1 MHAPTIPA
9 LSFNLAVWALAF
21 CVVFFCSAQIVNEQG
36 QCYSVS
42 PISVR
47 LRAIRQ
53 APITAASVP
62 SDDVNTGTSWLI
74 SLNEYWRIANLMY
87 CRK

>member
-1 MHAPTIPA
+1 MKQRLMLHDEKDRRIVYG
-9 LSFNLAVWALAF
+9 SD
-21 CVVFFCSAQIVNEQG
+21 CSYQIVTEQARG
-36 QCYSVS
+36 YSVS

-47 LRAIRQ
+47 LRAIMQ
-53 APITAASVP
+53 APFTAASVP
-62 SDDVNTGTSWLI
+62 SDEVNTGTSWLI